1 MLSRRRF
8 CLELLVG
15 LWLVTCS
22 AMALADDGSGGD
34 DGGNGDGGGDD
45 GGNDG
50 GGGGHSGDGS
60 KGDNDADD
68 QEQARNAVMRGDAT
82 AFRDILTQVKK
93 KYSGEI
99 VHVSLK
105 RRFDRFVYL
114 IKLIDTS
121 GKLLLLR
128 VDAKSGAILAVHG
141 E

>member
-8 CLELLVG
+8 CLELLAG
-15 LWLVTCS
+15 LWLVTGS
-22 AMALADDGSGGD
+22 AMALADDGSGGND
-34 DGGNGDGGGDD
+34 DGGGGDD

-50 GGGGHSGDGS
+50 GGGGGDHSGDGS

-82 AFRDILTQVKK
+82 ALRDILTQVKK

-121 GKLLLLR
+121 EKLLLLR